1 MGSWF
6 GLSGY
11 LPQKYAQ
18 KDMERDM
25 EPDNGGLEDD
35 YRFKRNIFRFRHKIC
50 MSDFGF
56 RMLNVRKAV
65 SVANPL
71 ETFVKGITLEPLGVT
86 P

>member
-25 EPDNGGLEDD
+25 IPDNGGLEDD
-35 YRFKRNIFRFRHKIC
+35 YPFQTEYFQVPPYYLHV
-50 MSDFGF
+50 GF
-56 RMLNVRKAV
+56 RV
-65 SVANPL
+65 PY
-71 ETFVKGITLEPLGVT
+71 VKCQEGCIGCKST
-86 P
+86 

>member
-35 YRFKRNIFRFRHKIC
+35 YVSNGIFSGSAILFACRI
-50 MSDFGF
+50 SG
-56 RMLNVRKAV
+56 
-65 SVANPL
+65 SVC
-71 ETFVKGITLEPLGVT
+71 
-86 P
+86 